1 MKLGHK
7 LMTYTMRIIAIGA
20 SCVAMLLTTTL
31 GCASPLKSDDPAT
44 RVRAVAELSDDK
56 ELFLIAMNVG
66 VYIGQKSGSYYNTFL
81 TEEHYLDDVRVAAV
95 NRLSGIDWILKCATW
110 QDGCVYVDSGMEQ
123 GRLEYKGENYYT
135 HDSHIRLKQKV
146 HPGNAVREAAKK
158 RLAQPSEFSRLPS
171 FFVRFNEGERS
182 YGRNAPSVRTSLF
195 PVGNRSSVGS
205 EEDAFIDYYG
215 SIKKTNP
222 LNSALREIVAAQNDQ
237 RGIREFLI
245 STRGV
250 GAAIFP
256 DAIAAAV
263 DKLDASDQPSLGA
276 LFRRLF
282 VAEKQNCSMPKDIA
296 VRVYA
301 HITDPDAEIVAA
313 ALKYSDA
320 NDFMKILSKVKCQE
334 VFEKVFCDKEL
345 PQCVVQSD
353 RTELYCPCDVIKLDV
368 KLEAMRRLMTLVKD
382 EAVLSR
388 IALKSPLFNARYV
401 AVEKMTSDRLLAS
414 VAFDRLNGC
423 PYDTSVSGYDLI
435 SNRIDWMNNN
445 ERQSAIKIR
454 KLAISRIKDIEI
466 LRKLRKEDT
475 QADIKKSTSERLV
488 AMGHSDAEEIIAA
501 MKYNRDLFSMLD
513 EVSGEDDL
521 KKIAANAKLRGVRL
535 IATSRLDDVSGK
547 EIVDNEVRQIKTDC
561 PDGRINIGGFY
572 LGLNIED
579 AYAMMLSLYGDV
591 KPSLYL
597 DGDTLCIADGSGRDL
612 AWASADSR
620 EIHWLTLTPHIVR
633 KIVGFKTGTF
643 DDLKRAV
650 EVKLGITFRSG
661 MVSKGEVSQ
670 RVADY
675 ETVEGETLR
684 YFVCRPEY
692 GEDFRRMVRKAINQ
706 HTIDYT
712 PLQGGLGAVFANAF
726 EDAMQGDE
734 NAKNARSPR
743 FAPQGSLQLQFS
755 RNAAKG
761 NQGSCS
767 GGNLDPMEGVINQL
781 ENLSF

>member
-1 MKLGHK
+1 
-7 LMTYTMRIIAIGA
+7 
-20 SCVAMLLTTTL
+20 MLLAASL
-31 GCASPLKSDDPAT
+31 GCTSPLKSDDPAT

-66 VYIGQKSGSYYNTFL
+66 VYIGQKSGSYCNTFL

-95 NRLSGIDWILKCATW
+95 NRLNGIDWILKCATW
-110 QDGCVYVDSGMEQ
+110 QDECLYIDSGMEQ
-123 GRLEYKGENYYT
+123 GRLEYKGENFYT

-146 HPGNAVREAAKK
+146 HPGKVVREAAKK
-158 RLAQPSEFSRLPS
+158 RLAQPSEFARLNS
-171 FFVRFNEGERS
+171 FFDQFNEEESS
-182 YGRNAPSVRTSLF
+182 YGRNAPSISTSLF
-195 PVGNRSSVGS
+195 PGGNRSSVGN

-215 SIKKTNP
+215 SLKKKNP
-222 LNSALREIVAAQNDQ
+222 LNSVLCEIVAAQKDQ
-237 RGIREFLI
+237 QGIREFLV
-245 STRGV
+245 STRSF

-256 DAIAAAV
+256 DAIAAAIG
-263 DKLDASDQPSLGA
+263 KLDASDQSSFVA
-276 LFRRLF
+276 LFKRMF
-282 VAEKQNCSMPKDIA
+282 VSEKQNHSMPKDFA
-296 VRVYA
+296 LRVYD
-301 HITDPDAEIVAA
+301 HIANPDAEIVAA
-313 ALKYSDA
+313 AMKYSDA
-320 NDFMKILSKVKCQE
+320 KDFMKILSRVKCQE
-334 VFEKVFCDKEL
+334 AFETVFCDKEL
-345 PQCVVQSD
+345 PQRVKKSD
-353 RTELYCPCDVIKLDV
+353 RTELYCPCDVIRSDV
-368 KLEAMRRLMTLVKD
+368 KRDVMRDLMAPVKD

-388 IALKSPLFNARYV
+388 IALSSPLFNARYV
-401 AVEKMTSDRLLAS
+401 AVEKMTSDHWLSS
-414 VAFDRLNGC
+414 VAFDRLNDC
-423 PYDTSVSGYDLI
+423 PYDTSVSDYDLI

-501 MKYNRDLFSMLD
+501 MKYNRDLFSVLD

-535 IATSRLDDVSGK
+535 IAASRLDDVSGK

-579 AYAMMLSLYGDV
+579 AYALLLSRYGDI
-591 KPSLYL
+591 KPTLYL
-597 DGDTLCIADGSGRDL
+597 DDDTLCIADGSGRDL

-684 YFVCRPEY
+684 YFVCRPEC